1 MGDRGQSHRLAMKV
15 GLQNSASGGVL
26 RPFLL
31 GMVLFIFSSAPACV
45 AGPQKLQTTPATKGS
60 PISSGPEAAPLPPQ
74 TEQAIPLPQIAD
86 KANELHN
93 RLVEIYQ
100 ELLSAKDALPSERS
114 TQVRAEE
121 IRERKL
127 FADALIKGIP
137 TSLDLRDEDQYWVSL
152 NRQFTSEL
160 KFLTS
165 RAISLQDQIQ
175 FLGVQQS
182 VWQATLDQIHQ
193 MRAIQGVVDRVQQ
206 ELNAI
211 KATQTKVQEQLNLVL
226 TLQNQI
232 SQQDQQIT
240 EVLTQL
246 SQAREQLRGHLFQR
260 DGHPLWESRELRNL
274 DRPMT
279 LSARGT
285 VDRELKSS
293 GDFLGLNKLRA
304 LFALALYGLS
314 LFAAFKLKNFVST
327 RGGAELS
334 PEQRQIFSHPY
345 SVALV
350 MVLVGTIG
358 RFQSATSAVAIFF
371 AVLWLIPILRLL
383 PPLIQ
388 PGPRSLLYAFLPSLF
403 LEGAR
408 ILIPFSPALKR
419 EAFLLNMLLA
429 LSLLVWMIRPARLRQ
444 VGMEDR
450 NSRLL
455 THGVHA
461 GIALLVA
468 SLSSNVLGFLS
479 LSQVLGMSALLGF
492 FSAAA
497 LFCAFLILTLILT
510 ILLQTDWAR
519 SLPQARATVFERW
532 TGRVLACVGILA
544 WLNGMSHFLT
554 IHDKIV
560 SLISDA
566 LQHPFG
572 YGELRFTI
580 GGSLSVLLVM
590 VLGYAL
596 ARAFS
601 FVLKKFLLPRMPLQR
616 GVAYAI
622 SSVTYYVLLLMVAV
636 VTLAE
641 TGVELNKFT
650 VLTGAIGVGLGF
662 GLQSVVNNFVSGLI
676 LLFERPIHLGDTVE
690 IGGLIGTVRR
700 IGARSSTILTFQGA
714 EVIVPNSNLLSN
726 QVINWT
732 LSSQWRRVDVPVRVA
747 YGTDPEQVL
756 KLLVDAAES
765 NPRVLRER
773 PPTAYFLGFG
783 DSGMNFELRFWSAYQ
798 DTWLQLQSDV
808 VIAVA
813 KTLLT
818 AGIEIPFPQQD
829 LHVRSVDASVRATL
843 AGDSISGPS
852 LAYTTRSVH
861 AEAASPQ
868 THRDPRQK

>member
-1 MGDRGQSHRLAMKV
+1 M
-15 GLQNSASGGVL
+15 
-26 RPFLL
+26 
-31 GMVLFIFSSAPACV
+31 
-45 AGPQKLQTTPATKGS
+45 
-60 PISSGPEAAPLPPQ
+60 
-74 TEQAIPLPQIAD
+74 
-86 KANELHN
+86 
-93 RLVEIYQ
+93 
-100 ELLSAKDALPSERS
+100 
-114 TQVRAEE
+114 
-121 IRERKL
+121 
-127 FADALIKGIP
+127 
-137 TSLDLRDEDQYWVSL
+137 
-152 NRQFTSEL
+152 
-160 KFLTS
+160 
-165 RAISLQDQIQ
+165 
-175 FLGVQQS
+175 S
-182 VWQATLDQIHQ
+182 V
-193 MRAIQGVVDRVQQ
+193 
-206 ELNAI
+206 
-211 KATQTKVQEQLNLVL
+211 
-226 TLQNQI
+226 
-232 SQQDQQIT
+232 
-240 EVLTQL
+240 
-246 SQAREQLRGHLFQR
+246 
-260 DGHPLWESRELRNL
+260 
-274 DRPMT
+274 
-279 LSARGT
+279 
-285 VDRELKSS
+285 
-293 GDFLGLNKLRA
+293 
-304 LFALALYGLS
+304 
-314 LFAAFKLKNFVST
+314 
-327 RGGAELS
+327 
-334 PEQRQIFSHPY
+334 
-345 SVALV
+345 
-350 MVLVGTIG
+350 
-358 RFQSATSAVAIFF
+358 
-371 AVLWLIPILRLL
+371 
-383 PPLIQ
+383 
-388 PGPRSLLYAFLPSLF
+388 
-403 LEGAR
+403 
-408 ILIPFSPALKR
+408 
-419 EAFLLNMLLA
+419 
-429 LSLLVWMIRPARLRQ
+429 
-444 VGMEDR
+444 
-450 NSRLL
+450 
-455 THGVHA
+455 
-461 GIALLVA
+461 
-468 SLSSNVLGFLS
+468 
-479 LSQVLGMSALLGF
+479 LLGF
-492 FSAAA
+492 FSGAA
-497 LFCAFLILTLILT
+497 LFCAFLVLTLILT

-519 SLPQARATVFERW
+519 SLLQVRTTVFERW

-560 SLISDA
+560 SVISDA

-590 VLGYAL
+590 LLGYTL

-700 IGARSSTILTFQGA
+700 IGARSSTIPTFQGA
-714 EVIVPNSNLLSN
+714 EVIVPNSNLISN

-813 KTLLT
+813 KTLQT